1 MNGFN
6 IKNDK
11 QLSGIQFVLDNN
23 YIVSLVAA
31 KSEKTKVVMYTK
43 CHVSVTLITDIST
56 GNVKYITKNIM
67 DAMNHTPTNEE
78 NEKSCSLFMNIDI
91 NKFFEV
97 LDFVRNLKKEE
108 KE

>member
-11 QLSGIQFVLDNN
+11 QLSGIQFILDND

-31 KSEKTKVVMYTK
+31 KSEKAKIAMYTK
-43 CHVSVTLITDIST
+43 CHISITKVININT
-56 GNVKYITKNIM
+56 GDVKYVTKDIM
-67 DAMNHTPTNEE
+67 DAMNHTPTHEE
-78 NEKSCSLFMNIDI
+78 NEKSCSLFMSTDI

-97 LDFVRNLKKEE
+97 LNFVRNLKKEE